1 MVLKRILSFI
11 VTAVCVLQ
19 LSVCCAAE
27 KIDQEIN
34 LLVGIIFG
42 VDAENLK
49 LTILRGIAQ
58 IVEVNGEEQLYCTQ
72 TGDVLLN
79 ARFTSSQYPGK
90 YLDYKY
96 LIHVVKEDDLE
107 AADRMLAQKEA
118 NRIAAIDTSKFPQQV
133 LDLVNKERAKAGLH
147 PLCLAGDLQQAA
159 AVRAREITRVL
170 SHNRPDGSKF
180 YTVLR
185 SKWGAGENIA
195 TGYPTPE
202 EAVEGWMNSP
212 GHRAN
217 ILRKGY
223 KELGVGYCY
232 DDNGVGGYKHYW
244 VQIFRE

>member
-1 MVLKRILSFI
+1 MLKKILTFI
-11 VTAVCVLQ
+11 ATTLCALQ

-27 KIDQEIN
+27 NIYQEMN
-34 LLVGIIFG
+34 LPVGIVFG
-42 VDAENLK
+42 INADNLK
-49 LTILRGIAQ
+49 LTILQGVAQ
-58 IVEVNGEEQLYCTQ
+58 IVDVNGEEQLYCTQ

-79 ARFTSSQYPGK
+79 ARFTSPQYPGK
-90 YLDYKY
+90 YFNYKY
-96 LIHVVKEDDLE
+96 LIHVVEGNELE

-118 NRIAAIDTSKFPQQV
+118 ERKAAIDTSKFPQQV
-133 LDLVNKERAKAGLH
+133 LDLVNRERAKAGLH
-147 PLCLAGDLQQAA
+147 SLRLADDLQQAA

-180 YTVLR
+180 YTVLG

-195 TGYPTPE
+195 SGYPTPE
-202 EAVEGWMNSP
+202 EAVAGWMDSP

-232 DDNGVGGYKHYW
+232 DENGVGGYKHYW